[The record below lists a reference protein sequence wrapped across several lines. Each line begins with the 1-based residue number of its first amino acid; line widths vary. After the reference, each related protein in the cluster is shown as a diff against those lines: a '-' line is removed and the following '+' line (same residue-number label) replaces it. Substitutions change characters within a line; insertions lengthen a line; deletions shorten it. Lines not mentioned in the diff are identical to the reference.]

1 MVGKAVGVH
10 PAGAGAASEYPVRAA
25 FRPARARV
33 RRVPTTKEEHPMPP
47 TADDRELFDQLRE
60 LLAVTVE
67 DVSAEEV
74 GYDSVLK
81 DDLGVDSLALLELV
95 AAIEDRWQVQVPV
108 DDAARLTTVREIVD
122 HLSSLVPAPAGGAA

>member
-1 MVGKAVGVH
+1 
-10 PAGAGAASEYPVRAA
+10 
-25 FRPARARV
+25 
-33 RRVPTTKEEHPMPP
+33 MPP